1 MKYRIAK
8 IIKQLKNL
16 IILFLLLNSLKFF
29 FLSFAVVTIDQDAFL
44 FSSFIW
50 WTTLNFML
58 LLKLISFLVLLFTLL
73 QIHSLIL
80 AFTVCFLQVLRSDE
94 FFFWSKCLFWMSII
108 RENQFLS
115 SSLLHLRSKR
125 DSFHQL
131 KIHISFSFN
140 CENFVTWIA
149 FVNIFKRNEVAI
161 SIFRISESNWFSLQT
176 FHKLSDHCKDVVS
189 LFAVQST
196 ILLKIS

>member
-1 MKYRIAK
+1 M
-8 IIKQLKNL
+8 
-16 IILFLLLNSLKFF
+16 FLLLDLLKFF
-29 FLSFAVVTIDQDAFL
+29 FLSFAVVTTDQDAFL

-50 WTTLNFML
+50 WTTLDLML
-58 LLKLISFLVLLFTLL
+58 LLKHDSLLKLTLFLVLLSTLL

-80 AFTVCFLQVLRSDE
+80 TFAICFLQVLKSDE
-94 FFFWSKCLFWMSII
+94 FFFWSEHLFWVSII

-131 KIHISFSFN
+131 KIHVSSSFN
-140 CENFVTWIA
+140 YENSVTWIT
-149 FVNIFKRNEVAI
+149 FINISKWNKVVI
-161 SIFRISESNWFSLQT
+161 SIFRISESNWFSLQI
-176 FHKLSDHCKDVVS
+176 FHKFSDHCKDVML

-196 ILLKIS
+196 VLLKIL